1 MPTLTQI
8 KQTLVAHKSEITEK
22 YSVSEIG
29 IFGSYVRGEQTEK
42 SDIDILVDF
51 NRGIGFFKFL
61 ELEELLGTMLHRK
74 VDLVSKQ
81 GLKPIIGDY
90 ILREVILL

>member
-8 KQTLVAHKSEITEK
+8 KQTLVAHKSEIMK
-22 YSVSEIG
+22 QYDVNEIG
-29 IFGSYVRGEQTEK
+29 VFGSYVRGEQTEK

-61 ELEELLGTMLHRK
+61 ELEELLGTMLHKK

-81 GLKPIIGDY
+81 GLKPIIGEY
-90 ILREVILL
+90 ILREVILV